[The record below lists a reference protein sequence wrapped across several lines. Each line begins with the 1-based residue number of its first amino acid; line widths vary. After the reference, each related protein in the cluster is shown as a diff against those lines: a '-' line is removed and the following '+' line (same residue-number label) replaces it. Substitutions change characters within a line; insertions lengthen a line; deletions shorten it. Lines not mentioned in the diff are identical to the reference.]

1 MKLPSRV
8 ALIGSAV
15 VATATV
21 LAFVSSLNDAP
32 IVDEV
37 PHIGA
42 GYSYVAAQDMR
53 LNPEHPPLIK
63 DLAGLAL
70 LPVLG
75 FNNPAFSTT
84 NWTTDVNGQW
94 QFGRSVI
101 FGSGVSPDTIKMVA
115 RAPMLLVFI
124 LACWLVWR
132 WARERYGDT
141 TALIAIILFAFSPTI
156 LAHGRFV
163 TTDMGAATGVL
174 VATYYFIAFLRAP
187 KRRAFVLA
195 ALTLG
200 LALLAKFNT
209 VLLGPYFVAVAL
221 LYGLDGTWR
230 SWRAWKKALRLVWLT
245 VLVGVTAFVGVVWPW
260 YILHTLHYPAAR
272 QHSNTQAILN
282 GYPDSL
288 LKTLVVWA
296 SDKPVIRGAGQWTLG
311 LAMVQQR
318 SVGGNTIYYMGR
330 VVTAGGPGY
339 FPTVYFLKEPLA
351 WWILFSMALTA
362 LAFHH
367 RRRPKE
373 HKRGHFFTDNFEEWA
388 WLLWLLIYW
397 TISMRSTLNIGVRHL
412 LPIYPFTIL
421 LVSGRIGVLIEW
433 LRVHDRARLQW
444 FSLAIAGLL
453 GWYTFE
459 SVRVWPSYLSY
470 FNQLAGGPSGG
481 HRFVAD
487 SNLDWG
493 QDIKRLGQWMDANSI
508 QHVSLDY
515 FGWSDP
521 VYYLGQKYIYTTGSY
536 WKDAKDFIKR
546 NPSDG
551 WIAISAT
558 FYQEAT
564 NRAEPGRS
572 TYRWLMDYE
581 PIAVIGNSI
590 FVWHVSASR

>member
-1 MKLPSRV
+1 MKLPQRIELV
-8 ALIGSAV
+8 ALSLVLI
-15 VATATV
+15 ATA
-21 LAFVSSLNDAP
+21 LAISSSINDAP

-42 GYSYVAAQDMR
+42 GYSYVTQGDMR

-63 DLAGLAL
+63 DLAGLSL
-70 LPVLG
+70 IPLLG
-75 FNNPAFSTT
+75 FSNPAFSTT
-84 NWTTDVNGQW
+84 PWTTDVNGQW
-94 QFGRSVI
+94 NFGRSVI
-101 FGSGVSPDTIKMVA
+101 FHSGVNPDAIKMAA
-115 RAPMLLVFI
+115 RMPMLLVY
-124 LACWLVWR
+124 LVACWCIWK

-141 TALIAIILFAFSPTI
+141 SALIAIILFAFSPTI
-156 LAHGRFV
+156 LGHGRLV
-163 TTDMGAATGVL
+163 TTDMGAATGIL
-174 VATYYFIAFLRAP
+174 VSTYFFIAYLRKQTRSSFL
-187 KRRAFVLA
+187 LA
-195 ALTLG
+195 SLTLG

-209 VLLGPYFVAVAL
+209 VLLGPYFVLVAFL
-221 LYGLDGTWR
+221 FGLDGAWNR
-230 SWRAWKKALRLVWLT
+230 RHGWLRASTFVFKTA
-245 VLVGVTAFVGVVWPW
+245 LVGAVAFVGVVWPV
-260 YILHTLHYPAAR
+260 YILHTISYPVER
-272 QHSNTQAILN
+272 QRSDTATILN
-282 GYPDSL
+282 SHPSSIIKSSIL
-288 LKTLVVWA
+288 WA
-296 SDKPVIRGAGQWTLG
+296 SDKPLIRGAAQWALG

-318 SVGGNTIYYMGR
+318 SAGGNTIYYMGS

-367 RRRPKE
+367 KRRPTD
-373 HKRGHFFTDNFEEWA
+373 HKRGHFWSDNTEEWA
-388 WLLWLLIYW
+388 WTLWLVIYW

-421 LVSGRIGVLIEW
+421 FIAGRLGVLIEW
-433 LRVHDRARLQW
+433 LRVHDRPRLQW
-444 FSLAIAGLL
+444 FSLVIAGLL

-470 FNQLAGGPSGG
+470 FNQLAGGPAGG

-493 QDIKRLGQWMDANSI
+493 QDIKRLGLWMDQNGIPA
-508 QHVSLDY
+508 VALDY

-521 VYYLGQKYIYTTGSY
+521 TYYLGTKYVYTTGSY
-536 WKDAKDFIKR
+536 WKDANDFIKR
-546 NPSDG
+546 NKTDG

-564 NRAEPGRS
+564 NRAEPGKS

-581 PIAVIGNSI
+581 PVAAIGNSI
-590 FVWHVSASR
+590 FVWHITAN

>member
-1 MKLPSRV
+1 MKLPHRV
-8 ALIGSAV
+8 ELVGIAV
-15 VATATV
+15 VAIATV
-21 LAFVSSLNDAP
+21 LAFASSLNDAP

-42 GYSYVAAQDMR
+42 GYSYIAAQDMR

-70 LPVLG
+70 VPLLG
-75 FNNPAFSTT
+75 FSNNAFFTQP
-84 NWTTDVNGQW
+84 WTTDINGQW
-94 QFGRSVI
+94 QFGKSII
-101 FGSGVSPDTIKMVA
+101 FNSAANPDMIKMVA

-124 LACWLVWR
+124 FACWFMWR

-141 TALIAIILFAFSPTI
+141 TAIIATVLFAFSPTI

-163 TTDMGAATGVL
+163 TTDMGAATGIL
-174 VATYYFIAFLRAP
+174 AATYFFLAFLRERT
-187 KRRAFVLA
+187 RRSFLLS
-195 ALTLG
+195 ALFLG

-209 VLLGPYFVAVAL
+209 VLLGPYFVMVAF
-221 LYGLDGTWR
+221 LYGIDGAWR
-230 SWRAWKKALRLVWLT
+230 SRRAWRHAVRMVMLT
-245 VLVGVTAFVGVVWPW
+245 VLLGITAFVGVVWPV
-260 YILHTLHYPAAR
+260 YIVHTMNYPAAR
-272 QHSNTQAILN
+272 QHADTKAILN
-282 GYPDSL
+282 GYPHSF
-288 LKTLVVWA
+288 LKTLVTWM
-296 SDKPVIRGAGQWTLG
+296 SDKPLIRGAGQWTLG

-318 SVGGNTIYYMGR
+318 SAGGNTIFYMGR
-330 VVTAGGPGY
+330 VVNAGGPGY

-373 HKRGHFFTDNFEEWA
+373 HKRGHFFTDNLEEWA

-397 TISMRSTLNIGVRHL
+397 GISIQSTLNIGVRHL

-470 FNQLAGGPSGG
+470 FNQLAGGPAGG
-481 HRFVAD
+481 HRYVAD

-493 QDIKRLGQWMDANSI
+493 QDIKRLGQWLEKNNISHISI
-508 QHVSLDY
+508 DY
-515 FGWSDP
+515 FGWADP
-521 VYYLGQKYIYTTGSY
+521 TYYLGNRYVYTTGSY
-536 WKDAKDFIKR
+536 WKDAKDFMRR
-546 NPSDG
+546 NTSDG

-558 FYQEAT
+558 FFEEAT
-564 NRAEPGRS
+564 NRAEPGAS

-581 PIAVIGNSI
+581 PVTVIGNSI
-590 FVWHVSASR
+590 FVWHIAK